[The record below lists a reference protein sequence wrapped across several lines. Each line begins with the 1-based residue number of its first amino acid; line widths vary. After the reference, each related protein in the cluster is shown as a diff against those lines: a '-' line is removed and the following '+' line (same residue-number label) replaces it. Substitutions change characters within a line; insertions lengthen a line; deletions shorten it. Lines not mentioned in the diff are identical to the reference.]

1 MSDQNPYAKLGVSE
15 DASFDEIQDARR
27 RLLEQH
33 SSDAKTLEMI
43 EAAYDAILMER
54 LRLRQEGKI
63 KVPERIRFP
72 DMKFPSPSR
81 ESSVPRQDPFV
92 WLQRFLDRPTAQEIY
107 MPGALYLGLTGTILF
122 FYTAGGDAILQLAL
136 VLGAGIS
143 VYFLN
148 RKENKFGRSVLLTL
162 FTLVTGLILG
172 GLVAAWLLPHI
183 PLTYLSKNQF
193 STVLTFVLMWLV
205 SSFLR

>member
-81 ESSVPRQDPFV
+81 ESSAPRQDPFV
-92 WLQRFLDRPTAQEIY
+92 WLQRVLDRPTAQDIY

-148 RKENKFGRSVLLTL
+148 RKENKFGRCSLVDSIYFSYWFNFRRTSCCLVVTTHTTCVFEQKSVLYCID
-162 FTLVTGLILG
+162 FCFNVVG
-172 GLVAAWLLPHI
+172 
-183 PLTYLSKNQF
+183 
-193 STVLTFVLMWLV
+193 
-205 SSFLR
+205 